1 MADNLFS
8 DLTLALPGIS
18 GGSLGANSPT
28 TLPGYTRAQ
37 PYTTTETEPI
47 STRSGSGIW
56 TGVSSLFN
64 GIATGIGT
72 LAEQAAPIAGQVIAA
87 KLTEPTAAQQQAALA
102 ASAAQQGA
110 AGTVNK
116 TTGQLSAKA
125 EGHWLAGV
133 SNSTV
138 VLAVVGVLAISIF
151 AGAMA
156 QRNQ

>member
-28 TLPGYTRAQ
+28 TLPGYMPA
-37 PYTTTETEPI
+37 TTTETEPI

-87 KLTEPTAAQQQAALA
+87 KLTEPTTAQQQAALA

-125 EGHWLAGV
+125 EGQWLAGV

>member
-28 TLPGYTRAQ
+28 TLPGYMPA
-37 PYTTTETEPI
+37 TTTEPELI
-47 STRSGSGIW
+47 STRPGSGIW

-87 KLTEPTAAQQQAALA
+87 KLTEPTAAQQQAAIA

-125 EGHWLAGV
+125 EGQWLAGV